1 MKNTMLSLANN
12 KIKKMNKNKIKS
24 LFLVNQIFLNLDP
37 LIEVLDYKQI
47 DLKDLI
53 KEIVLKRL
61 YQN

>member
-1 MKNTMLSLANN
+1 MKNTMLSLVNN

-61 YQN
+61 Y

>member
-61 YQN
+61 Y